1 MDQKRDYY
9 EILDVSRDSTGEEI
23 KQSYRQLAIQF
34 HPDKNPGDIKAE
46 EKFKELSEAY
56 SVLSDDE
63 KRKVYDRFGHAGLFG
78 NSGFSGGFDFGA
90 SFADVFSDLFAD
102 FFGTGRSQGRSRGF
116 RGEDLRYRLEIAFE
130 EAAFGTE
137 REIKYP
143 RLIECDRCLG
153 DGIEP
158 GHTPVEC
165 TTCSG
170 QGEIHFQ
177 QGFFTMARTCPN
189 CGGRGRVI
197 EDPCTACRGEA
208 RIQKEHTVT
217 VKVPAGVADGNRLRL
232 QGEGD
237 GGLAG
242 GGPGDLFVVV
252 EVKPHPLFVRE
263 GNNIITEIPIR
274 MELATAGGVIDV
286 PTLEGVVEF
295 KIPPGTQSGQVF
307 KFKGKG
313 VQSLQGSRRGDQ
325 YVQVVVVI
333 PSKLTRKQ
341 KDLLAE
347 FEAESKSAAY
357 KPVNEFSRKLNKHS
371 SEKTG
376 KE

>member
-1 MDQKRDYY
+1 MDHKRDYY
-9 EILDVSRDSTGEEI
+9 EILNISRDSTGEEI
-23 KQSYRQLAIQF
+23 KLSYRRLAIQY
-34 HPDKNPGDIKAE
+34 HPDKNPGDVEAE

-56 SVLSDDE
+56 SVLSDNDR
-63 KRKVYDRFGHAGLFG
+63 RKVYDRFGHAGLSG
-78 NSGFSGGFDFGA
+78 NGGFSGGFDIGT
-90 SFADVFSDLFAD
+90 SFADIFSDLFTD
-102 FFGTGRSQGRSRGF
+102 FFGTERSQRRSRGM
-116 RGEDLRYRLEIAFE
+116 RGEDLRYRLDITFE
-130 EAAFGTE
+130 EAADGTE
-137 REIKYP
+137 KEIKYP
-143 RLIECDRCLG
+143 RLIECGRCLG

-158 GHTPVEC
+158 GHTPVMC

-177 QGFFTMARTCPN
+177 QGFFTMARTCPH

-208 RIQKEHTVT
+208 RIQKEHTIT
-217 VKVPAGVADGNRLRL
+217 VKVPAGVSDGNRLRL

-252 EVKPHPLFVRE
+252 EVKSHPLFVRE
-263 GNNIITEIPIR
+263 GNDIITEIPIR
-274 MELATAGGVIDV
+274 MELAAAGGVIDV
-286 PTLEGVVEF
+286 PMLDGVVEF

-313 VQSLQGSRRGDQ
+313 IKSLHGSRRGDQ

-347 FEAESKSAAY
+347 FEAESKSASY
-357 KPVNEFSRKLNKHS
+357 KPVNEFSRKLKKHPP
-371 SEKTG
+371 EMTG
-376 KE
+376 KK

>member
-1 MDQKRDYY
+1 MEQKRDYY
-9 EILDVSRDSTGEEI
+9 EILNVSRESSGEEI
-23 KQSYRQLAIQF
+23 KQSYRRLAIEY
-34 HPDKNPGDIKAE
+34 HPDKNPGDTEAE

-56 SVLSDDE
+56 SVLSDDDR
-63 KRKVYDRFGHAGLFG
+63 RKMYDRFGHAGLSG
-78 NSGFSGGFDFGA
+78 NGGFSGGFDMGT
-90 SFADVFSDLFAD
+90 SFADIFSDLFAD
-102 FFGTGRSQGRSRGF
+102 FFGSGRSRRGAGGM
-116 RGEDLRYRLEIAFE
+116 RGEDLRYRLDITFE
-130 EAAFGTE
+130 EAAFGTDK
-137 REIKYP
+137 EINYP
-143 RLIECDRCLG
+143 RLVECDRCLG

-170 QGEIHFQ
+170 QGEIYFQ

-197 EDPCTACRGEA
+197 EDPCTSCRGEG
-208 RIQKEHTVT
+208 RIQKEHNIA

-252 EVKPHPLFVRE
+252 EVEAHPLFVRE
-263 GNNIITEIPIR
+263 GSDIITEIPIR
-274 MELATAGGVIDV
+274 MELAVAGGVIDV

-313 VQSLQGSRRGDQ
+313 IHNLHGSRRGDQ
-325 YVQVVVVI
+325 YIQVVVVI

-347 FEAESKSAAY
+347 FEAESKSTAY
-357 KPVNEFSRKLNKHS
+357 KPVTEFARKMKKHS
-371 SEKTG
+371 PGKT
-376 KE
+376 EE